1 MGTIVRKIKKG
12 KPYYYA
18 VESKRVDGKPRIVWQ
33 KYLGTLD
40 TIIQKCAS
48 SPKPEQGYEVDI
60 FEAGGIAA
68 MLQIARKLRLIEII
82 NENTP
87 KRKQGVSIGEYI
99 VLAAINRVVAPC
111 SKLQMPDWYQKTV
124 LYRLW
129 KYSPDAFS
137 SQAFWN
143 NMDLISEESLDIMQ
157 EQIVIQ
163 LKQVFGIDPTML
175 LYDTTNF
182 FTYVATGNHRNTIAK
197 RGRNKQKRDDLRQVG
212 LALLVSKDFQIPL
225 FHKTYPGNIPDRG
238 LFPTVSQELIAWK
251 KKVLKSHQ
259 ETTLIFDKGNVSDDG
274 MSNLI
279 ASNQKFVCGVP
290 RTTDPEFFATKVD
303 ELLPVSG
310 LAGTKAKSILIEI
323 WNTKLKAVL
332 AYSER
337 YFSSEFVELTES
349 IRKCQQQL
357 QDLDKWLENGPKRE
371 SDKKYYSLESVRSK
385 VNSIRSTSYLKRV
398 MKVDI
403 LTEKEIP
410 RLEYAIDQKEID
422 VISQTCLG
430 RTLLFSSY
438 LEWSENEI
446 IDAYRSQQNIEDAF
460 KLMKNREYLHWHPA
474 FHWTDQKIKV
484 HSFYTVLALLLA
496 TLAHRTAVTSGV
508 DVTLLQL
515 LDDLNDIREV
525 ALIYPND
532 LSKNPKHKDGLALSR
547 MSPKQKKLSEA
558 LELQQI
564 LKI

>member
-1 MGTIVRKIKKG
+1 MGTIIRKIKKG

-40 TIIQKCAS
+40 TIIQKCIS
-48 SPKPEQGYEVDI
+48 SSKPEQGYEIDI

-68 MLQIARKLRLIEII
+68 MLQIAKKLCLIEII
-82 NENTP
+82 NEHVP
-87 KRKQGVSIGEYI
+87 KRKQGISIGEYI
-99 VLAAINRVVAPC
+99 VLAAINRVVSPC
-111 SKLQMPDWYQKTV
+111 SKLQMPEWYQKTV

-143 NMDLISEESLDIMQ
+143 NMDLIPEESLDVMQ
-157 EQIVIQ
+157 EQIVLQ
-163 LKQVFGIDPTML
+163 LKKVFGIDPTML

-182 FTYVATGNHRNTIAK
+182 FTYVATGNHRNTIAR
-197 RGRNKQKRDDLRQVG
+197 RGRNKQKRNDLKQVG

-225 FHKTYPGNIPDRG
+225 FHKTYPGNAADRG

-251 KKVLKSHQ
+251 KKVLKNHQ
-259 ETTLIFDKGNVSDDG
+259 ATTLIFDKGNVSDDG
-274 MSNLI
+274 ISNLI
-279 ASNQKFVCGVP
+279 VGNQDFICGVP
-290 RTTDPEFFATKVD
+290 RTTDPELFSTKVD

-310 LAGTKAKSILIEI
+310 LAGTKAKSNIVEI

-332 AYSER
+332 AYTESF
-337 YFSSEFVELTES
+337 FSSEFVELTES

-357 QDLDKWLENGPKRE
+357 QDLDKWLEKGPQRE
-371 SDKKYYSLESVRSK
+371 SDKHYYSVENIKSK
-385 VNSIRSTSYLKRV
+385 VNSICSTSYLKRI

-403 LTEKEIP
+403 STGKEIP
-410 RLEYAIDQKEID
+410 RLDYAIDQKEID
-422 VISQTCLG
+422 KIAQTCLG
-430 RTLLFSSY
+430 RTLLFSSH
-438 LEWSENEI
+438 LEWDEKEI
-446 IDAYRSQQNIEDAF
+446 IAAYRSQQNIEDAF
-460 KLMKNREYLHWHPA
+460 KLMKNREYLHWQPA

-484 HSFYTVLALLLA
+484 HGFYTILALLLA
-496 TLAHRTAVTSGV
+496 TLAHKTVVNSGI

-515 LDDLNDIREV
+515 LDDLNEIREV

-532 LSKNPKHKDGLALSR
+532 ISSKAKHKSELALSR
-547 MSPKQKKLSEA
+547 MSPRQKKLSEV